1 MLPWLQLARISN
13 LPTVWTNVT
22 AAWLVTGGGWQDAR
36 LLWLIL
42 AGSLLYTG
50 GMILNDAADVKFD
63 REHRRERPIPSGQV
77 SLRAAW
83 GIGLGMLLV
92 GAWLAFAKGWAH
104 PLMIAGLVACIL
116 FYDMY
121 HKPWAGSVIVMGACR
136 AFLVLMT
143 GSALVIDRAI
153 QSTKGLVEPAFRLT
167 GDSLAFLAPGNL
179 IHAAAL
185 GCYIVGITMAARSE
199 HKGSALGLAKR
210 LLAIVLLAAP
220 LIAGMVKYS
229 LFGPWDVLVYMA
241 LGWLLS
247 VPIGFISKGGPSIG
261 RGVGWLLAGIV
272 IVDALAV
279 ATVSLPLA
287 FLVACLAPVLRIWQ
301 RWVAAT

>member
-22 AAWLVTGGGWQDAR
+22 AAWLVAGGGWQDAR

-83 GIGLGMLLV
+83 GVGLGMLLV
-92 GAWLAFAKGWAH
+92 GAWLAFAKAWAH
-104 PLMIAGLVACIL
+104 PLMIAGLVLCIL
-116 FYDMY
+116 FYDLY
-121 HKPWAGSVIVMGACR
+121 HKPWAGSVIVMGGCR

-143 GSALVIDRAI
+143 GSALVMDRAI
-153 QSTKGLVEPAFRLT
+153 QSTKGLLEPAFRLT

-179 IHAAAL
+179 THATAL

-199 HKGSALGLAKR
+199 HKGSALGLTKR
-210 LLAIVLLAAP
+210 LLAIVLLAVPVFA
-220 LIAGMVKYS
+220 AMTKYPV
-229 LFGPWDVLVYMA
+229 FGPWDGLVYMA

-279 ATVSLPLA
+279 ATVSVPLA
-287 FLVACLAPVLRIWQ
+287 LLFACLAPVLRFWQ

>member
-83 GIGLGMLLV
+83 GVGLGMLLV

-104 PLMIAGLVACIL
+104 PLMIAGLVLCIL
-116 FYDMY
+116 FYDLY

-143 GSALVIDRAI
+143 GSALVMDRAI

-179 IHAAAL
+179 IHATAL

-199 HKGSALGLAKR
+199 HRGSALGITKR
-210 LLAIVLLAAP
+210 LLAIGLLAAP
-220 LIAGMVKYS
+220 LIVATAKYP
-229 LFGPWDVLVYMA
+229 LFDHLDGAVYLA
-241 LGWLLS
+241 LGWLMS
-247 VPIGFISKGGPSIG
+247 VPIGFISNGGPSIG

-279 ATVSLPLA
+279 ATVSVPLA
-287 FLVACLAPVLRIWQ
+287 LLFACLAPVLRFWQ